1 MQQMN
6 QKPHLI
12 TLLDFTEGEDHPF
25 GNVLGKESFRSLS
38 DYIDTHPQ
46 YSIYEVSLKGIVATD
61 ASFPRESVLTVAKL
75 YRQTKSFFMTNVH
88 NPDTL
93 DNWDYAAKA
102 KEQPIIS
109 WDRDSYRV
117 LGPELTSSTS
127 QLLDYV
133 LTKKG
138 VLAAQVAADLDIS
151 VQNASTRLKKLVSE
165 GYILRT
171 EVAAESGGIEYI
183 YQAIK

>member
-1 MQQMN
+1 
-6 QKPHLI
+6 
-12 TLLDFTEGEDHPF
+12 LLDFTDGEDHPF
-25 GNVLGKESFRSLS
+25 GNILGKDCFRKLS
-38 DYIDTHPQ
+38 EYIDLHPQ
-46 YSIYEVSLKGIVATD
+46 YSIFEISLKGIVATD
-61 ASFPRESVLTVAKL
+61 ASFPRESVLSVAKL
-75 YRQTKSFFMTNVH
+75 YHQTNSFFISNVQ

-102 KEQPIIS
+102 KEQPIIA
-109 WDRDSYRV
+109 WDKDTYRI
-117 LGPELTSSTS
+117 LGPTLTSSTL

-133 LTKKG
+133 LTKKE
-138 VLAAQVAADLDIS
+138 VLAAQVANALGIS

>member
-1 MQQMN
+1 MN
-6 QKPHLI
+6 QNLHLI
-12 TLLDFTEGEDHPF
+12 SLIDFTGNDDHPF
-25 GNVLGKESFRSLS
+25 GNVLGKESFRRLS
-38 DYIDTHPQ
+38 EYIDSHPQ
-46 YSIYEVSLKGIVATD
+46 YSIFEISLKGIIATD
-61 ASFPRESVLTVAKL
+61 ASFPRESVLSIAKL
-75 YRQTKSFFMTNVH
+75 YRQTNSFFISNVQ

-102 KEQPIIS
+102 KAQPIIA
-109 WDRDSYRV
+109 WNGEAYRV

-127 QLLDYV
+127 QMLDYV
-133 LTKKG
+133 LTKNG
-138 VLAAQVAADLDIS
+138 VLAAQVAADLGIS

-171 EVAAESGGIEYI
+171 EVAAESGGIEYV